1 MYIVCRRIKEDIRTL
16 YDVHFTTYIVWLC
29 VLRAYVQ
36 RILYGV
42 QCTVY
47 TVHCTVYSLQCTPYN
62 NSPFHNVK
70 RLIGNNE
77 SYVHH
82 VVCPYS
88 SLPSL
93 SLHIHI
99 HLYRLSCNT
108 YVLGLMIEAKIRRKC
123 VFFTYI
129 QILYFF
135 CPISF
140 RKMNK

>member
-47 TVHCTVYSLQCTPYN
+47 SLQCTPYN
-62 NSPFHNVK
+62 NSPFHSGK